1 MTKHYGISGV
11 GPDIQLGKAGGR
23 LLYSGSLFKLT
34 ESDGSTLETLQVAT
48 PVNDD
53 DAVTKA
59 YVDGVSAGL
68 DPKESV
74 RVATTADPGGSYNS
88 SGGTGGTGEFTAMAN
103 TIDGVSLAL
112 NDRILVKDDTTQ
124 TQNGIYVVTTVGTGA
139 NGVWERAE
147 DHDGSPAGEVSS
159 GNYVFV
165 EQGTDNANTGWVLQG
180 DGILTLNSDN
190 LVWALFS
197 ASGDVIAGAGL
208 TKSGNTL
215 ALDIDS
221 VPNYSDTL
229 VSTDTIVVKDVSDSN
244 NTYEATLS
252 EVIADLG
259 IVTETGSNLGT
270 GIVVGNGSSAPTNV
284 TITASSVA
292 GDEGISVTNGNGT
305 GGNPT
310 IGIDIVGQS
319 NLTTDSVDDAD
330 ELLIYHSVAGGTE
343 GIGNYAITAAKL
355 KSYMTAGTSSSSIT
369 DGDTTLQVTDAGTG
383 EISFDFDG
391 GTGDVVITA
400 ASSTFNNNV
409 TVSTG
414 NTLTVADLTN
424 NDVLIAGTGGLVED
438 SGGLF
443 TFNGT
448 TLALTGAFDITGDL
462 DVDNININGN
472 TISSTAGTDL
482 NITPLA
488 GQQLVLDGTIIVD
501 AGSMTGLTTLGLD
514 SVSLTAVQTSGEG
527 FADNDTSIMT
537 SAAIDDRILSYNYS
551 TTTGTVTSSDGVDNR
566 VAVFTS
572 GTNIE
577 GDGNFTW
584 SGSAL
589 AITGGVDVTGDLD
602 VDNINLNGNTLSI
615 TDTNGNLIIQPN
627 GTGQITLANGS
638 GEEVLELQDT
648 ASAINGLSIIAGATG
663 VAPTIGLGTGSETN
677 VDINFT
683 LNGTGVIAVTAGTGN
698 YEDNV
703 TADDDIPNKKYVDD
717 QISTV
722 AGGNVDSISGTVD
735 LTSATAQSIGTI
747 PANAVILRTLLD
759 VDTASDTTTTVTV
772 GDPTNGAAAYMA
784 AIENDPEAT
793 DTYITDTYLA
803 NGGAGVTA
811 NATVATAGTT
821 GSATCVIEFRL
832 TG

>member
-1 MTKHYGISGV
+1 
-11 GPDIQLGKAGGR
+11 
-23 LLYSGSLFKLT
+23 
-34 ESDGSTLETLQVAT
+34 
-48 PVNDD
+48 
-53 DAVTKA
+53 
-59 YVDGVSAGL
+59 
-68 DPKESV
+68 
-74 RVATTADPGGSYNS
+74 
-88 SGGTGGTGEFTAMAN
+88 
-103 TIDGVSLAL
+103 
-112 NDRILVKDDTTQ
+112 
-124 TQNGIYVVTTVGTGA
+124 
-139 NGVWERAE
+139 
-147 DHDGSPAGEVSS
+147 
-159 GNYVFV
+159 
-165 EQGTDNANTGWVLQG
+165 
-180 DGILTLNSDN
+180 
-190 LVWALFS
+190 
-197 ASGDVIAGAGL
+197 
-208 TKSGNTL
+208 
-215 ALDIDS
+215 LDIDS

-355 KSYMTAGTSSSSIT
+355 KTYMTAGTSSSSIT

-793 DTYITDTYLA
+793 DTYLA